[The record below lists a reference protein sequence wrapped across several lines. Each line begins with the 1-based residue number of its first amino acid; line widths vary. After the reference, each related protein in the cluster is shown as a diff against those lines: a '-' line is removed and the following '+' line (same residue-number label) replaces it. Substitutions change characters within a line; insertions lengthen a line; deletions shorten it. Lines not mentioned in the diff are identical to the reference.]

1 MDTQSVDLRRSDK
14 VQRLAGAVYLLGEWD
29 SIEETEDWVVVAC
42 RDETHALALQ
52 EMMCGDLDYRALLL
66 RYIEENITIYNRE
79 VLLFM
84 NAGQR
89 TGRCRRCRRRRRW
102 RRQRRGEERDGRCAG

>member
-89 TGRCRRCRRRRRW
+89 TDALYGALQTVSASTTLAPPAKR
-102 RRQRRGEERDGRCAG
+102 